1 MTSTGPEN
9 AAPERPESAAG
20 VSMPD
25 AHSVC
30 APHLRALADFSHA
43 LQAATTLDESL
54 LLIGEFLPRLFHA
67 PGGAIY
73 LIGKR
78 SQPLRRAC
86 DWGRA
91 PAPPV
96 RTVLE
101 ALRGGD
107 GSGQRRRGA
116 VWLPLRVNDQTEGL
130 LGLSC
135 PGKDA
140 EALLQS
146 PYTASAVEQIALEI
160 GNMKSRDALREQSI
174 RDPLTGLYNRRYLEE
189 SLQRELLRAARG
201 RRRGRRAGLAV
212 LMIDVDLFKRFND
225 ERGHEAGDLVL
236 AAMGSQLRRIVR
248 ASDIASRYGG
258 EEFVVA
264 LPDVTPVRA
273 MVRAEQIRAAI
284 ESHRLEFHGAPLP
297 PVTVSIGVAMHPQHG
312 DSVDTLIRS
321 ADAALYEAK
330 HAGRNQVRCASSVS
344 SFELSSPAGS
354 DRLGR
359 SSESGSSSSG
369 S

>member
-1 MTSTGPEN
+1 
-9 AAPERPESAAG
+9 
-20 VSMPD
+20 MPD
-25 AHSVC
+25 AYSAC
-30 APHLRALADFSHA
+30 APHLRALADFSHS
-43 LQAATTLDESL
+43 LQAASTLDESL
-54 LLIGEFLPRLFHA
+54 QLIGEFLPRLFHA

-86 DWGRA
+86 AWGRA
-91 PAPPV
+91 PAQPA
-96 RTVLE
+96 RTVLA

-107 GSGQRRRGA
+107 GSGQKRRGA
-116 VWLPLRVNDQTEGL
+116 VWLPLRVNDQTEAL

-135 PGKDA
+135 AGGDA

-160 GNMKSRDALREQSI
+160 GNMMSRDALREQSI

-189 SLQRELLRAARG
+189 SLQRELLRAAR
-201 RRRGRRAGLAV
+201 RRGSRAGLAV

-225 ERGHEAGDLVL
+225 EHGHEAGDLVL

-264 LPDVTPVRA
+264 LPDVTPARA

-284 ESHRLEFHGAPLP
+284 ESHRLEFHGATLP

-312 DSVDTLIRS
+312 DSVDALIRS

-344 SFELSSPAGS
+344 SFERASPAGS
-354 DRLGR
+354 EGLG
-359 SSESGSSSSG
+359 SSGESGSSSSG

>member
-1 MTSTGPEN
+1 
-9 AAPERPESAAG
+9 
-20 VSMPD
+20 MPD
-25 AHSVC
+25 DRSPC

-54 LLIGEFLPRLFHA
+54 LLIGDFLPRLFHA

-78 SQPLRRAC
+78 SQPLRKAC
-86 DWGRA
+86 AWGSA
-91 PAPPV
+91 PAPPARPAV
-96 RTVLE
+96 E

-107 GSGQRRRGA
+107 GSGQKRRGA

-130 LGLSC
+130 LGLCC

-140 EALLQS
+140 DALLQS

-160 GNMKSRDALREQSI
+160 SNMKSRDALREQSI

-189 SLQRELLRAARG
+189 SLQRELLRAAR
-201 RRRGRRAGLAV
+201 RRGRKAGLAV

-225 ERGHEAGDLVL
+225 EHGHEAGDLVL

-264 LPDVTPVRA
+264 LAEVTPARA
-273 MVRAEQIRAAI
+273 LVRAEQIRASI
-284 ESHRLEFHGAPLP
+284 ESHRLDFHGAPLP
-297 PVTVSIGVAMHPQHG
+297 TVTVSIGVAMHPQHG
-312 DSVDTLIRS
+312 DSVDALIRS

-330 HAGRNQVRCASSVS
+330 HGGRNQVRCASFVPPL
-344 SFELSSPAGS
+344 EPASPAAS
-354 DRLGR
+354 DRSGESEL
-359 SSESGSSSSG
+359 ESGSSSGSG
-369 S
+369 SGSSGS